1 MSDIIHYFPIKAS
14 LQKVFEMISTPS
26 GLDIWWT
33 KSSSGE
39 CEENGQYEL
48 GFGPGYDW
56 KAHVSMFI
64 PSKAFELEITDS
76 DPDWLGSRVGF
87 RLDVKNEMTWVEFY
101 HNGWPESNEHYR
113 ISCYCWAMYLRILKR
128 NLEHGE
134 TVAYEKRLDV

>member
-14 LQKVFEMISTPS
+14 LQKIFEMISTPS

-56 KAHVSMFI
+56 KAQVSVLI
-64 PSKAFELEITDS
+64 LQKHLNWRSPIVIRIGWD
-76 DPDWLGSRVGF
+76 RV
-87 RLDVKNEMTWVEFY
+87 LDFDLM
-101 HNGWPESNEHYR
+101 
-113 ISCYCWAMYLRILKR
+113 
-128 NLEHGE
+128 
-134 TVAYEKRLDV
+134 

>member
-1 MSDIIHYFPIKAS
+1 MSWVLDPDTNGRRMFRYLY
-14 LQKVFEMISTPS
+14 LQKHLNWRS
-26 GLDIWWT
+26 
-33 KSSSGE
+33 
-39 CEENGQYEL
+39 Q
-48 GFGPGYDW
+48 
-56 KAHVSMFI
+56 
-64 PSKAFELEITDS
+64 S